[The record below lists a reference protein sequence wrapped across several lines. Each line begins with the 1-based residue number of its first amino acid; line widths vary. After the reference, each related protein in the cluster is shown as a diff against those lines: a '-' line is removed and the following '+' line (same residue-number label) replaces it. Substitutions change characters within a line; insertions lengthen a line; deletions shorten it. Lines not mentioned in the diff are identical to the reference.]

1 MPWNLKFFVCKG
13 IWKCQRAIPERSWDF
28 ISTVQFWVYS
38 NCSSFR
44 WIYRTSAVT
53 EKYLETF
60 MKIFF
65 VSKFMLTIFSEII
78 EVVSLVVWIVK
89 TTALLNYNTSVLR
102 ASSCHKKPKWRP
114 FEAIKNSLTTDYPQ
128 QPFQY

>member
-1 MPWNLKFFVCKG
+1 
-13 IWKCQRAIPERSWDF
+13 
-28 ISTVQFWVYS
+28 
-38 NCSSFR
+38 
-44 WIYRTSAVT
+44 
-53 EKYLETF
+53 
-60 MKIFF
+60 
-65 VSKFMLTIFSEII
+65 MLTTFSEII